1 MGKIIWISSFPK
13 SGNTW
18 MRAFLANYILKRKA
32 SYPINEL
39 GSFSLSHTRPRF
51 FQEASGKPVEQLST
65 IDTLRL
71 RLKCQK
77 LIAEFKNH
85 DHFVKTHS
93 RYGTFQGHS
102 LINSGVSKG
111 AIYLVRNP
119 LDLVI
124 SYAAHL
130 GISIDEAIE
139 AMNGS
144 PNFTVESDTNVVTV
158 MGSWSEHVDSW
169 LTNENVPRVLVRYED
184 LVKHPFQ
191 EFQKVLNTLGIE
203 IDQHQLNNSI
213 KFSSFSELAKQESLS
228 GFRERP
234 PHAKQFFRQGVSG
247 QWNDILQRSQVQK
260 IIAAHGD
267 VMAKLGYEASV

>member
-1 MGKIIWISSFPK
+1 MGKIIWIASFPK

-18 MRAFLANYILKRKA
+18 MRAFLANYILKQKE

-39 GSFSLSHTRPRF
+39 GSFSLSDTRPRF

-65 IDTLRL
+65 IDTLKL

-93 RYGTFQGHS
+93 RYGTFKGHS
-102 LINSGVSKG
+102 LINDRVSKG

-130 GISIDEAIE
+130 GIPIDEAID
-139 AMNGS
+139 AMDGS
-144 PNFTVESDTNVVTV
+144 PNFTVEADSNVVTV
-158 MGSWSEHVDSW
+158 MGSWSDHVDSW
-169 LTNENVPRVLVRYED
+169 LTNETVPRILVRYED
-184 LVKHPFQ
+184 LVEDPSK
-191 EFQKVLNTLGIE
+191 EFNKVLTTLGMG
-203 IDQHQLNNSI
+203 IDQGQLSKAI
-213 KFSSFSELAKQESLS
+213 GFSSFSELARQESVS

-247 QWNDILQRSQVQK
+247 QWNDILKRSQVQK
-260 IIAAHGD
+260 IIATHGN
-267 VMAKLGYEASV
+267 VMAKLGYETSV

>member
-1 MGKIIWISSFPK
+1 MGKIIWIASFPK

-18 MRAFLANYILKRKA
+18 MRAFLANYILKQKA

-39 GSFSLSHTRPRF
+39 GSFSLSDTRPRF

-65 IDTLRL
+65 IDTLKL

-93 RYGTFQGHS
+93 RYGTFKGHS
-102 LINSGVSKG
+102 LINDRVSKG

-130 GISIDEAIE
+130 GIPIDEAID
-139 AMNGS
+139 AMDGS
-144 PNFTVESDTNVVTV
+144 PNFTVEADSNVVTV
-158 MGSWSEHVDSW
+158 MGSWSDHVDSW
-169 LTNENVPRVLVRYED
+169 LTNETVPRILVRYED
-184 LVKHPFQ
+184 LVEDPSK
-191 EFQKVLNTLGIE
+191 EFNKVLTTLGMG
-203 IDQHQLNNSI
+203 IDQGQLNKAI
-213 KFSSFSELAKQESLS
+213 GFSSFSELARQESVS

-247 QWNDILQRSQVQK
+247 QWNDILKRSQVQK
-260 IIAAHGD
+260 IIATHGN
-267 VMAKLGYEASV
+267 VMAKLGYETSV

>member
-1 MGKIIWISSFPK
+1 MGKIIWIASFPK

-18 MRAFLANYILKRKA
+18 MRAFLANYILKRKE

-39 GSFSLSHTRPRF
+39 GSFSLSDTRPRF

-65 IDTLRL
+65 IDTLKL

-93 RYGTFQGHS
+93 RYGTFKGHS
-102 LINSGVSKG
+102 LINNCVSKG

-130 GISIDEAIE
+130 GISIDDAIE

-144 PNFTVESDTNVVTV
+144 PNFIVEADSNVVTV

-169 LTNENVPRVLVRYED
+169 LTNKDVPRILVRYED
-184 LVKHPFQ
+184 LVKDSTQ
-191 EFQKVLNTLGIE
+191 EFYKVLTTLGME
-203 IDQHQLNNSI
+203 IDYDQLSNSVG
-213 KFSSFSELAKQESLS
+213 FSSFSELAKQESVS

-247 QWNDILQRSQVQK
+247 QWNDLLKRSQVQK
-260 IIAAHGD
+260 IIAAHGN
-267 VMAKLGYEASV
+267 VMAKLGYETSV

>member
-1 MGKIIWISSFPK
+1 MGKIIWIASFPK

-18 MRAFLANYILKRKA
+18 MRAFLANYILKQKA

-39 GSFSLSHTRPRF
+39 GSFSLSDTRPRF

-65 IDTLRL
+65 LDTLKL
-71 RLKCQK
+71 RFKCQK

-93 RYGTFQGHS
+93 RYGTFKGHS
-102 LINSGVSKG
+102 LINDRVSKG

-130 GISIDEAIE
+130 GISIDKAID
-139 AMNGS
+139 AMDGS
-144 PNFTVESDTNVVTV
+144 PNFTVEADSNVVTV
-158 MGSWSEHVDSW
+158 MGSWSDHVDSW
-169 LTNENVPRVLVRYED
+169 LTNKSVPRILVRYED
-184 LVKHPFQ
+184 LVEDPTR
-191 EFQKVLNTLGIE
+191 EFSKVLTTLGMG
-203 IDQHQLNNSI
+203 IDQDQFNKAI
-213 KFSSFSELAKQESLS
+213 EFSSFSELAKQEAVS

-234 PHAKQFFRQGVSG
+234 PHAKRFFRQGVSG
-247 QWNDILQRSQVQK
+247 QWNDLLERSQVKK
-260 IIAAHGD
+260 IVGAHGS
-267 VMAKLGYEASV
+267 VMTKLGYETSV

>member
-1 MGKIIWISSFPK
+1 MGKIIWIASFPK

-18 MRAFLANYILKRKA
+18 MRAFLANYILKQKE

-39 GSFSLSHTRPRF
+39 GSFSLSDTRPRF

-65 IDTLRL
+65 IDTLKL

-93 RYGTFQGHS
+93 RYGTFKGHS
-102 LINSGVSKG
+102 LINDRVSKG

-130 GISIDEAIE
+130 GIPIDEAIE

-144 PNFTVESDTNVVTV
+144 PNFTVEADSNVVTV

-169 LTNENVPRVLVRYED
+169 LTNENVPRILVRYED
-184 LVKHPFQ
+184 LVEDSTK
-191 EFQKVLNTLGIE
+191 EFGKILTTLGMR
-203 IDQHQLNNSI
+203 IDQGQLNKAI
-213 KFSSFSELAKQESLS
+213 GFSSFSELARQESVS

-247 QWNDILQRSQVQK
+247 QWNDILKRSQVQK
-260 IIAAHGD
+260 IIATHGN
-267 VMAKLGYEASV
+267 VMAKLGYETSV

>member
-1 MGKIIWISSFPK
+1 MGKIIWIASFPK

-18 MRAFLANYILKRKA
+18 MRAFLANYILKQKE

-39 GSFSLSHTRPRF
+39 GSFSLSDTRPRF
-51 FQEASGKPVEQLST
+51 FQDASGKPVEQLSI
-65 IDTLRL
+65 IDTLKL

-93 RYGTFQGHS
+93 RYGTFKGHS
-102 LINSGVSKG
+102 LINNCVSKG

-130 GISIDEAIE
+130 GISIDDAIE

-144 PNFTVESDTNVVTV
+144 PNFIVEADSNVVTV

-169 LTNENVPRVLVRYED
+169 LTNKDVPRILVRYED
-184 LVKHPFQ
+184 LVKDSTQ
-191 EFQKVLNTLGIE
+191 EFYKVLTTLGME
-203 IDQHQLNNSI
+203 IDYDQLSNSVG
-213 KFSSFSELAKQESLS
+213 FSSFSELAKQESVS

-247 QWNDILQRSQVQK
+247 QWNDILKRSQVQK
-260 IIAAHGD
+260 IIAAHGN
-267 VMAKLGYEASV
+267 VMAKLGYETSV